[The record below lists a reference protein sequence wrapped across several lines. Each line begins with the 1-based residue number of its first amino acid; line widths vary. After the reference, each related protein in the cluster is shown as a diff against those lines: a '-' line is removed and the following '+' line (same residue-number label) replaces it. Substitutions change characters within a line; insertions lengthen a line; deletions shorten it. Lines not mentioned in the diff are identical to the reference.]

1 MKIIDKFKDYRK
13 EVTYALLFF
22 LYCAVTFELFNRPL
36 LGPVYTL
43 EIPFDSKIPLI
54 KELILVYHTFMPM
67 VVVSCMMV
75 MLRSRDEFWRMILV
89 LFMSQTLAYLIYTC
103 CQTYVPRVDTSDFG
117 DDFFSKILKF
127 TYEIDGNY
135 SAAPSLHVSNMVIC
149 IIFLTR
155 SNYKKSTKILV
166 NLYLFLIAI
175 TTVLVKQH
183 VFLDIPAGM
192 IHAIFCFVVGSRIYV
207 KYLRNKLKEKKILE

>member
-1 MKIIDKFKDYRK
+1 MKVINKFKNYRK

-22 LYCAVTFELFNRPL
+22 AYCAVTFELFNRPL

-43 EIPFDSKIPLI
+43 EIPFDAKIPLI

-75 MLRSRDEFWRMILV
+75 MLRSRDEFWKMILV

-155 SNYKKSTKILV
+155 SNYKKTTKILV

-192 IHAIFCFVVGSRIYV
+192 IHATFCFLIGSRIYE
-207 KYLRNKLKEKKILE
+207 KYLRKKLREKKILV